1 MYVEPKDLSQYPFY
15 LRWFFKRQ
23 EKKIGKI
30 LIPGLFWGRI
40 PKLQILFVLF
50 WGHLDRTNS
59 SLEPSLR
66 ALVQVRV
73 AQINWCD
80 FCIDYNALNLLERTN
95 SIEKVDVLKDWATN
109 SSFTKEEKVALHY
122 VEEISKTEVSIP
134 DDLKE
139 ELKNTF
145 TDDQIIE
152 LAALISFQN
161 MSAKFNSA
169 LDIPAQGMCKLK

>member
-1 MYVEPKDLSQYPFY
+1 MYVDPKDLSQYPFY
-15 LRWFFKRQ
+15 LRWFFKGQ
-23 EKKIGKI
+23 ERKIGKI

-40 PKLQILFVLF
+40 PRLQILFVLF
-50 WGHLDRTNS
+50 WGHLDRKKS
-59 SLEPSLR
+59 GLEPSLR

-80 FCIDYNALNLLERTN
+80 FCIDYNALNLLQRTN
-95 SIEKVDVLKDWATN
+95 SIEKVDLLKDWASN
-109 SSFTKEEKVALHY
+109 PIFTKEEKVALNF

-134 DDLKE
+134 EALKE
-139 ELKNTF
+139 ELKGIF
-145 TDDQIIE
+145 TDDQIVE
-152 LAALISFQN
+152 LAALIAFQN